1 MMFKLSTLALAASLL
16 GMAVASPTNSELE
29 SRATCQGN
37 NSTCGGPFPACCSGL
52 FCNTLNGRC
61 GPCMAR
67 NGACQLGVPCC
78 AGLTCSALSGVSDYM
93 HLLRGFPTDDDFT
106 AMQLSAQSLMSFV
119 CRRLHRD
126 DTQANKPNSWIMDFF
141 VYRLQLYYCVTLIC
155 GATLLDAS
163 VRWDTRE
170 KRPLPNESSD
180 ENWGLLNYDFA
191 IRRAPSTSLVSL

>member
-1 MMFKLSTLALAASLL
+1 MMFKLSTLVLAASLL
-16 GMAVASPTNSELE
+16 GVAVASPTNSELE

-37 NSTCGGPFPACCSGL
+37 NSACGGPFPACCSGL

-93 HLLRGFPTDDDFT
+93 HLLRGFPTEAGFT
-106 AMQLSAQSLMSFV
+106 AMQLGAQG
-119 CRRLHRD
+119 
-126 DTQANKPNSWIMDFF
+126 
-141 VYRLQLYYCVTLIC
+141 LQLYYCVTLIC

-163 VRWDTRE
+163 VRWDKKNDLCQTNRATRTGVCLYYTPGA
-170 KRPLPNESSD
+170 KHFSL
-180 ENWGLLNYDFA
+180 A
-191 IRRAPSTSLVSL
+191 IVLFVRRLIGRNTPPGFQLCSTPTQFNAHFRL